1 MESGDYGAG
10 GDSGFREHRG
20 VTESD
25 EYFVAVCLGLIAG
38 FPMGASHP
46 EYPSLSVIA
55 CTISYRISS
64 SGSWSDAGTYR
75 DTFASLLR
83 AHRVYSVLPF
93 LAITSPQESP

>member
-25 EYFVAVCLGLIAG
+25 EYLVAVCLGLIAG
-38 FPMGASHP
+38 FPMRASHP

-55 CTISYRISS
+55 VRYLI
-64 SGSWSDAGTYR
+64 GSHQAALGAMLEPTGTLLPAC
-75 DTFASLLR
+75 FALI
-83 AHRVYSVLPF
+83 AFTPYSPF
-93 LAITSPQESP
+93 